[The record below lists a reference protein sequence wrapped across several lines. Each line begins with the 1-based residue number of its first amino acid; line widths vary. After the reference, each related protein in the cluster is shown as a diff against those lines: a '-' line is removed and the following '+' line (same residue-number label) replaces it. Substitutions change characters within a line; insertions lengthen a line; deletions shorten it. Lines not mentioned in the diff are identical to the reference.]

1 MRTEIANIEYGVDTP
16 ILFWQVNM
24 ICNPRNN
31 VTDGKR
37 CNPT

>member
-1 MRTEIANIEYGVDTP
+1 MRMEIANMKYRVDAP

-24 ICNPRNN
+24 IYDPRNN
-31 VTDGKR
+31 ATDGKR